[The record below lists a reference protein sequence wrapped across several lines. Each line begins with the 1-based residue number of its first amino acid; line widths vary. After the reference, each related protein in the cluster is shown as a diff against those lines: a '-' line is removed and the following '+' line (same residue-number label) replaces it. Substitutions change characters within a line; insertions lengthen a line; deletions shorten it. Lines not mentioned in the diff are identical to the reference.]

1 MQRTCD
7 VFFCGFGTDAQRRPK
22 AGQANSE
29 VTSAIAFANS
39 ALRGRSGNFGCG
51 WEGKMPQAFHG
62 FLGSWKLFID
72 VYCGKPHA
80 INIPFGMFAFFPHPK
95 WWWLGMVTDDLGHKA
110 RFAWLH
116 DFTHQLTS
124 QSESIEVWRGLYEII
139 IFRFADCSQELF
151 SKVSRSSFLSQ

>member
-1 MQRTCD
+1 MWR
-7 VFFCGFGTDAQRRPK
+7 VFCGFSTDAQRRPK

-39 ALRGRSGNFGCG
+39 ALRGRTGNFGCG

-62 FLGSWKLFID
+62 FPGFLKV
-72 VYCGKPHA
+72 VYWCLLWKPHA
-80 INIPFGMFAFFPHPK
+80 INIPFGMFAFLPAPK
-95 WWWLGMVTDDLGHKA
+95 MVMTWDGHRWFGTNMA

-124 QSESIEVWRGLYEII
+124 QSESIEVWRGLYETI

-151 SKVSRSSFLSQ
+151 SNVSRSSFLSQ